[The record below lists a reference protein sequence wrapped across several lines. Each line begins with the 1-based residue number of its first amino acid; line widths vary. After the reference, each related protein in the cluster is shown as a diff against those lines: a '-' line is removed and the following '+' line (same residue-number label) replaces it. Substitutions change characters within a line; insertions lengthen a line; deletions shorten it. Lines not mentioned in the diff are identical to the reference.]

1 MGRKIH
7 EDGSKAGKGMS
18 GSRHIA
24 RERSESAYIWGKDRK
39 GNTGEVGI
47 GDKEE

>member
-18 GSRHIA
+18 GCWRIA
-24 RERSESAYIWGKDRK
+24 REISEMEYNRGTDGRGKTEK
-39 GNTGEVGI
+39 LGI
-47 GDKEE
+47 GVVA